1 MSSAQTN
8 TAGNSGTPGIP
19 GRFDWYVLRVQ
30 SGRENKV
37 RDNLDRRVKAAG
49 LDEAVNQILVP
60 TETVTE
66 VKGGKKRVSKKK
78 IFPGYV
84 MVEMQLNDDLW
95 FLIRETSGIGDF
107 VGTHGKP
114 VPMEEHE
121 VARILGDMERQEE
134 KPTLKIDFSPGDTVK
149 IKEGPFEN
157 FDAVVEEVIEAKGIV
172 KVTVTIFGRATE
184 VELEY
189 WMVEAI

>member
-1 MSSAQTN
+1 MSPST
-8 TAGNSGTPGIP
+8 TPR
-19 GRFDWYVLRVQ
+19 RFEWFVLRVQ
-30 SGRENKV
+30 SGRERKV
-37 RDNLDRRVKAAG
+37 RDNLERRVKAAG
-49 LDEAVNQILVP
+49 LEEHVNNILVP

-84 MVEMQLNDDLW
+84 MVEMELTDDLW
-95 FLIRETSGIGDF
+95 FLIRETTGIGDF
-107 VGTHGKP
+107 VGGPGDP

-121 VARILGDMERQEE
+121 VARILGDMEKQAEE
-134 KPTLKIDFSPGDTVK
+134 KPTLKIDFVPGDTVK

>member
-1 MSSAQTN
+1 M
-8 TAGNSGTPGIP
+8 TAATIP
-19 GRFDWYVLRVQ
+19 GTAVPTPPARRFEWYVLRVQ

-49 LDEAVNQILVP
+49 LDDVVSQILVP

-78 IFPGYV
+78 IFPGYI
-84 MVEMQLNDDLW
+84 MVEMELNDDLW

-107 VGTHGKP
+107 VGGPGKP
-114 VPMEEHE
+114 VPMKEHE
-121 VARILGDMERQEE
+121 VARVLGDMEKQEE
-134 KPTLKIDFSPGDTVK
+134 TPTIKIDFAPGDTVK
-149 IKEGPFEN
+149 IKEGPFAN
-157 FDAVVEEVIEAKGIV
+157 FDAIVEEVIEAKGLV
-172 KVTVTIFGRATE
+172 KVTVTIFGRATD

-189 WMVEAI
+189 WKVEPI